1 MIYTEESFPINYKQ
15 IKMRKR
21 KFLLSFFATIALTVV
36 GVFSAKHF
44 QSAGDGDYSSLLMQ
58 NVEALSSSNESSGP
72 TPCGGPKIGGVCQS
86 QNTIN
91 CKDLYG
97 CQ

>member
-1 MIYTEESFPINYKQ
+1 
-15 IKMRKR
+15 MRKR
-21 KFLLSFFATIALTVV
+21 KFLLSFFATIALAAVSA
-36 GVFSAKHF
+36 FSTKHF
-44 QSAGDGDYSSLLMQ
+44 QNAGDEDYSSLLMQ

-72 TPCGGPKIGGVCQS
+72 TPCGGPKIGGVCYS
-86 QNTIN
+86 QNTVN